1 MIFSGELFKINLF
14 LNIIASDS
22 PFSNSAYNSNPR
34 PLVCP
39 IGADM
44 KVEEI
49 TPLEYSTLL
58 EIHKTN
64 RANARCPTVHILLLE
79 IARLHQIVRDLE
91 RGFRS
96 MRTVWREEVGGD
108 TVGMHQIRVMLQ
120 HEMNLYGAPLHP
132 REAEAK
138 ELLLKLSD
146 NRRFAEGIKVLANV
160 RKNKTS

>member
-1 MIFSGELFKINLF
+1 
-14 LNIIASDS
+14 
-22 PFSNSAYNSNPR
+22 
-34 PLVCP
+34 
-39 IGADM
+39 M

-49 TPLEYSTLL
+49 TPLEHSTLL
-58 EIHKTN
+58 KIHKTN

-108 TVGMHQIRVMLQ
+108 TVGMHQMRVMLQ
-120 HEMNLYGAPLHP
+120 HEMNLYGVPLHP

-138 ELLLKLSD
+138 ERLLQRSD
-146 NRRFAEGIKVLANV
+146 DRRFMEGIKVLDNV
-160 RKNKTS
+160 RKNKTG